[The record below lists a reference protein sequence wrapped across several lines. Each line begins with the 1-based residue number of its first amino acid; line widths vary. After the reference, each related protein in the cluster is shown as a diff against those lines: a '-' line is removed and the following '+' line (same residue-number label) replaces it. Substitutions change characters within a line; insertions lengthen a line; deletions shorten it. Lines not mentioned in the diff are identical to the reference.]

1 MEEIG
6 ALAGMK
12 NLTVAELSHSKIS
25 DLSPL
30 AGLTGLASLRLS
42 YNQITDITPLA
53 GLQNVTHLSL
63 AGNEIKGEENLKA
76 LMQMKSLVSLTL
88 GSGFTEDEVKQL
100 QTALP
105 DCMIF
110 NQ

>member
-25 DLSPL
+25 NLSPL

-76 LMQMKSLVSLTL
+76 LMQSLVSLTL